1 MRLWG
6 LLAAVGAAALLACA
20 EQPAS
25 LASPGEEPFLA
36 GPAEPARL
44 AVVLSS
50 GALRGLAH
58 VGVLR
63 ALEAEGIRP
72 ELIVGSS
79 VGALIGAINASG
91 VSAGDI
97 GRSVAADDFDF
108 GSDWLTSAVG
118 RPRLSVYQFTQQNL
132 KHQRIERFP
141 VRFAA
146 VVTDLRQGCMA
157 VFNAGGAALAVQ
169 ASTGLPG
176 VFAATTLAGRDYA
189 DGALSS
195 PLPVRVARE
204 LGAQRVIAIDVIY
217 PPVESRL
224 DGMVDRLFQI
234 GLVLTH
240 SLATQEAQEADLV
253 IRPSFPAEL
262 SVNMNNRAALMALG
276 DEAVRR
282 ALPEIRKLLRHPA
295 PAPEPRRA
303 DARRCA
309 GLITASR

>member
-1 MRLWG
+1 L
-6 LLAAVGAAALLACA
+6 VACA
-20 EQPAS
+20 EHPAS
-25 LASPGEEPFLA
+25 LAMPGEEPFLA
-36 GPAEPARL
+36 APAEPARL
-44 AVVLSS
+44 AIVLSS

-63 ALEAEGIRP
+63 ALDAEGIRP
-72 ELIVGSS
+72 DLIVGSS
-79 VGALIGAINASG
+79 VGALVGAINASG
-91 VSAGDI
+91 VRAGDI
-97 GRSVAADDFDF
+97 GRIVAADDFHF
-108 GSDWLTSAVG
+108 GSDWLTTAIV
-118 RPRLSVYQFTQQNL
+118 RPRLSVYQFAEKNL
-132 KHQRIERFP
+132 MHQRIERFP

-146 VVTDLRQGCMA
+146 VVTDLRDGCMG
-157 VFNAGGAALAVQ
+157 VFNAGGAALAIQ

-204 LGAQRVIAIDVIY
+204 LGAQRVIAIDVTY
-217 PPVESRL
+217 PPVESKL

-240 SLATQEAQEADLV
+240 SLASQEAQEADLV
-253 IRPSFPAEL
+253 IRPTFPAEL
-262 SVNMNNRAALMALG
+262 TVNMNNRAALMAVG

-282 ALPEIRKLLRHPA
+282 ALPEIRNLLLKPA
-295 PAPEPRRA
+295 PAPEQRRA

-309 GLITASR
+309 GLITAGR